1 MCVCVCV
8 CVCLNIQ
15 GRENQREG
23 GKGGREEDRRKEG
36 SLTGSGSQRP
46 DISTLGAIIPQS
58 STSNQPE
65 YTPRQSQQ
73 QNVDPV
79 YIRLFTFEDADFQLC
94 RCFSRGKRHKQSKTR
109 NTGRSLFTNNHS
121 RCSYRLSVLSI
132 SWTIESLH
140 NSEVAPSLID
150 ILQLFCYLGILGSVC
165 KRHTAIFDCHGTAR
179 SFRDK
184 HSFLQSG

>member
-1 MCVCVCV
+1 M
-8 CVCLNIQ
+8 
-15 GRENQREG
+15 
-23 GKGGREEDRRKEG
+23 
-36 SLTGSGSQRP
+36 
-46 DISTLGAIIPQS
+46 
-58 STSNQPE
+58 
-65 YTPRQSQQ
+65 
-73 QNVDPV
+73 

-140 NSEVAPSLID
+140 NSEVAPSLIG

-184 HSFLQSG
+184 HSFLAWCQSRWSQIPVKVSDGSSLYLHA